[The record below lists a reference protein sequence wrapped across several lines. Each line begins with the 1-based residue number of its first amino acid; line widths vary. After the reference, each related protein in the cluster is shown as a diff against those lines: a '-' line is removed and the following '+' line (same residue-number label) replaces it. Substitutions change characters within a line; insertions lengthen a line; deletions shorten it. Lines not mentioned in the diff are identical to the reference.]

1 MIRTLIQSARAA
13 RVLLL
18 SVLTLPISACTVY
31 GPSAEHPVGD
41 AEYVSLPRRENAP
54 GLSADHELRIPSFE
68 VLSSQRSV
76 YRIANLPP
84 EQWHIT
90 LRLDEPSD
98 AKLDAIDAADVRVK
112 ISLLNHN
119 TGAITTKE
127 GRLLGDWGLTLES
140 WAGKPVIYEAMGFR
154 SHRNEVYDLTIEVIA
169 AKPATNPSVTATV
182 RLTSDPR

>member
-1 MIRTLIQSARAA
+1 MIRTHIHPARA
-13 RVLLL
+13 VLAALL
-18 SVLTLPISACTVY
+18 SAVILPLGACTVY

-41 AEYVSLPRRENAP
+41 AEFVSTPRQEKLP
-54 GLSADHELRIPSFE
+54 GTKADHELRIPPFE
-68 VLSSQRSV
+68 VLSTQRSV

-84 EQWHIT
+84 EQWHVT
-90 LRLDEPSD
+90 LSLDEPSD

-140 WAGKPVIYEAMGFR
+140 WSGKPVIYEAMWFR
-154 SHRNEVYDLTIEVIA
+154 SYRKDIYDLTIEVIP
-169 AKPATNPSVTATV
+169 AKPATNTSVTATV